1 MFEEKPGARLPARA
15 ASAPAPPARC
25 LVLSPVRPELAPPGQ
40 GLKII
45 YGFLFELS
53 RKGEKIRLCDII
65 HTLLVIACSLSVFQ
79 CESWLVGLYVSLFV
93 AGELAQIAFKG
104 LFQLKQFHDSVVLED
119 VKGDMRSARVLCMAA
134 CNLQASVFQRIPLQ
148 LQ

>member
-1 MFEEKPGARLPARA
+1 MLSGFFGGGENHQNPYIKLSVNHRNLWLVFEEKPGARLPARA

-104 LFQLKQFHDSVVLED
+104 PFQLKQFCDLFHCE
-119 VKGDMRSARVLCMAA
+119 GT
-134 CNLQASVFQRIPLQ
+134 
-148 LQ
+148 